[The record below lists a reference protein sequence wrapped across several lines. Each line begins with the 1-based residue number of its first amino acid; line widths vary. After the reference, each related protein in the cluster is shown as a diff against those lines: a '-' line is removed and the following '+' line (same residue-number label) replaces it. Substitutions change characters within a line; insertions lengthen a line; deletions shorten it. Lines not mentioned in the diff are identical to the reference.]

1 MRKLLPVV
9 VVILLVLPATAR
21 AGDVAMRV
29 QEIPLGRALAAA
41 PGPVNFNM
49 LGLHWI
55 GSGSVAYRTRSL
67 RGRWR
72 PWHAA
77 DSENSTGA
85 WHDGNLDWTG
95 ASSNVQFRVTGDIRR
110 LRSYELWSR
119 VTSAPVRTVASA
131 DEPPIVSRAGWHAE
145 EEIVRAAPLFAPV
158 LRLAVVHHTA
168 GTNSYTR
175 AEAPAIVR
183 GIEVYHVRGNGWND
197 IGYNFLVDRFGTI
210 YEGRGGGIDK
220 NVIGAHAL
228 GFNAG
233 TVGVALI
240 GNFMSAV
247 PTAAQQAALVRLL
260 AWRLDVAHIDPQST
274 VVYTSGGNAKFRA
287 GKVVTLRAIS
297 GHRDTGPSECPGNAA
312 YALLPSII
320 KRVAA
325 TGLPKLYAPTVA
337 GVIGGPVR
345 FQARL
350 SSPLAWTVS
359 VADRSGKLVASG
371 AGTGTLVDWT
381 WRSAGTRKGVYTWT
395 ISAPGIRVASGT
407 IGGGATQPPPPPPT
421 KLSLTNVAVNPA
433 VVGPAPDGTGGTTTI
448 TFTLG
453 GPARV
458 TGVATDATGRTVAQ
472 VLDEN
477 APAGNQTFLWDAAA
491 LPDGRYSISLT
502 ASVGAKH
509 VTKKAGF
516 VVDRTVTG
524 LQAST
529 TTVSPNGDGVDDT
542 VTLTFTLTQDVPLRV
557 DVVQGGVV
565 LATLFQGQPGLGPHT
580 VTWDGT
586 ANGALVAP
594 GHYQLAVTVT
604 DALGDVQ
611 IPVAVS
617 VTAG

>member
-1 MRKLLPVV
+1 MKKLLLAVV
-9 VVILLVLPATAR
+9 LLTFAMPATAR

-29 QEIPLGRALAAA
+29 QDVPLGRSLASA
-41 PGPVNFNM
+41 PRPTNFNM

-55 GSGSVAYRTRSL
+55 GTGSVAYRTRTL
-67 RGRWR
+67 HGRWR
-72 PWHAA
+72 AWHDA
-77 DSENSTGA
+77 DSDNSTGA

-95 ASSNVQFRVTGDIRR
+95 ASSGVQYRVRGDVRR
-110 LRSYELWSR
+110 LRSYEVWSR
-119 VTSAPVRTVASA
+119 VLPAPTRTVASA
-131 DEPPIVSRAGWHAE
+131 GQPAIVSRAGWHAE
-145 EEIVRAAPLFAPV
+145 EEIVRAKPLIAPV
-158 LRLAVVHHTA
+158 LRLAIVHHTA
-168 GTNSYTR
+168 GTNDYTP
-175 AEAPAIVR
+175 AQAAAIVR
-183 GIEVYHVRGNGWND
+183 GIEVYHVEGNGWND

-228 GFNAG
+228 GFNVG

-240 GNFMSAV
+240 GNFTNAT

-297 GHRDTGPSECPGNAA
+297 GHRDTGPSECPGNDA
-312 YALLPSII
+312 YALLPSIS

-350 SSPLAWTVS
+350 SASLAWTVS
-359 VADRSGKLVASG
+359 VTDKSGKLIANGSG
-371 AGTGTLVDWT
+371 MGTLVDWT
-381 WRSAGTRKGVYTWT
+381 WRSAGTRKGTYTWT
-395 ISAPGIRVASGT
+395 ISAPGIRVATGT
-407 IGGGATQPPPPPPT
+407 LGGSVSTPPPPPP
-421 KLSLTNVAVNPA
+421 KLSLTNVTANPG

-448 TFTLG
+448 SFTLG
-453 GPARV
+453 GPSHV
-458 TGVATDATGRTVAQ
+458 TAVAIDSSGATVAQ
-472 VLDEN
+472 IVDEN
-477 APAGNQTFLWDAAA
+477 APAGNQMLLWDASG
-491 LPDGRYSISLT
+491 LTDGVYRITLT
-502 ASVGAKH
+502 ASVGSKH
-509 VTKKAGF
+509 VTKTAGL

-529 TTVSPNGDGVDDT
+529 TTLSPNGDGIDDT
-542 VTLTFTLTQDVPLRV
+542 VTLTYTLTQNVPVQV
-557 DVVQGGVV
+557 DVIQAGAV

-586 ANGALVAP
+586 ANGAPVAP
-594 GHYQLAVTVT
+594 GKYQLALTVT
-604 DALGDVQ
+604 DALGNVQ
-611 IPVAVS
+611 IPVTID
-617 VTAG
+617 VTGG

>member
-1 MRKLLPVV
+1 MKKLLPAVV
-9 VVILLVLPATAR
+9 VLTLALPATAQ

-29 QEIPLGRALAAA
+29 QDVPLGRSLAAA
-41 PGPVNFNM
+41 TPPMNFNM

-55 GSGSVAYRTRSL
+55 GSGSVDYRTRAL

-72 PWHAA
+72 AWRGA
-77 DSENSTGA
+77 DSDNSTGA

-95 ASSNVQFRVTGDIRR
+95 ASSGVQYRVTGDVRR
-110 LRSYELWSR
+110 LRSYQVWSR
-119 VTSAPVRTVASA
+119 VLAATTRAVASA
-131 DEPPIVSRAGWHAE
+131 DEPPIVSRARWGAE
-145 EEIVRAAPLFAPV
+145 EEIVRAAPLVAPV
-158 LRLAVVHHTA
+158 LHLAIVHHTA

-175 AEAPAIVR
+175 AQAAAIVR

-240 GNFMSAV
+240 GNFSSAV
-247 PTAAQQAALVRLL
+247 PSAAQQAALVRLL

-297 GHRDTGPSECPGNAA
+297 GHRDTGPSECPGDGA
-312 YALLPSII
+312 YALLPAII

-350 SSPLAWTVS
+350 SSALAWTVS
-359 VADRSGKLVASG
+359 VVDQSGKLVGSG
-371 AGTGTLVDWT
+371 TGTGTLVDWT
-381 WRSAGTRKGVYTWT
+381 WRSAGARKGTYTWT
-395 ISAPGIRVASGT
+395 ISAPGIRVATGT
-407 IGGGATQPPPPPPT
+407 LGRGVAPPPA
-421 KLSLTNVAVNPA
+421 KLSLTNVAVNPS

-448 TFTLG
+448 SFTLG
-453 GPARV
+453 GPAHV
-458 TGVATDATGRTVAQ
+458 TGVVLDASGATVAQ
-472 VLDEN
+472 VLDED
-477 APAGNQTFLWDAAA
+477 APAGNQTFLWDASV
-491 LPDGRYSISLT
+491 LPDGRYRIALT
-502 ASVGAKH
+502 ATLGSKH
-509 VTKKAGF
+509 VTKTADLI
-516 VVDRTVTG
+516 VDRTVEG

-529 TTVSPNGDGVDDT
+529 TTLSPNGDGVNDT
-542 VTLTFTLTQDVPLRV
+542 VTLAFTLTQDVPVRV
-557 DVVQGGVV
+557 DVVQSGVV
-565 LATLFQGQPGLGPHT
+565 LATLFQGRPGLGPHT

-586 ANGALVAP
+586 ANGVPVAP
-594 GHYQLAVTVT
+594 GRYQLVVTVS

-611 IPVAVS
+611 IPVTLD
-617 VTAG
+617 VTGG